1 MIQVEIPNSVSEY
14 KAKFIAGLTGKQVA
28 LICFA
33 GFCIFLDF
41 KFLKPFLGD
50 TLAIGLAII
59 PAFIAAAF
67 GWVNPYGMP
76 FDKFLKS
83 VVLQSIVAP
92 KVRKAKNTSSG
103 IVPCDKNYIPIP
115 DSLLPEE
122 ILEHVNYIREKCGIK
137 AEEEV
142 AIEVESPKMKKLKK
156 LKRLKKQEEPEEYIS
171 PKAIL

>member
-28 LICFA
+28 LVCFA
-33 GFCIFLDF
+33 GFAIFLDF
-41 KFLKPFLGD
+41 KFIKPYLGD
-50 TLAIGLAII
+50 TVAIGLAII
-59 PAFIAAAF
+59 PAFLAAAF
-67 GWVNPYGMP
+67 GWVNPYGMS

-103 IVPCDKNYIPIP
+103 IVPCDKNYVPIP

-122 ILEHVNYIREKCGIK
+122 ILEHVKYIREQCGINV
-137 AEEEV
+137 EEEV
-142 AIEVESPKMKKLKK
+142 ILEKESPKKKKHKKLKK
-156 LKRLKKQEEPEEYIS
+156 LKKRGGPEENIS